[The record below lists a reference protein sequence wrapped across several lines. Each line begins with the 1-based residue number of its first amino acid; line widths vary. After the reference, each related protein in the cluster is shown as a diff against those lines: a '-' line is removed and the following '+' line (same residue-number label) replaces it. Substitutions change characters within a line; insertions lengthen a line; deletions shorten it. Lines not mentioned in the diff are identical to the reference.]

1 MSTCFD
7 PDTGLLLR
15 EMQRNTHTHK
25 HTQNNNKPLMPS
37 ELQASGLRGDT
48 IHPQL
53 INTSITFGKRQGVLM
68 NTLGIL
74 MGNSSGRASQRRR
87 GRRRKTTAK
96 EQESKFKRPLRA
108 AEQH

>member
-1 MSTCFD
+1 
-7 PDTGLLLR
+7 
-15 EMQRNTHTHK
+15 
-25 HTQNNNKPLMPS
+25 
-37 ELQASGLRGDT
+37 
-48 IHPQL
+48 
-53 INTSITFGKRQGVLM
+53 M